1 MAGDPLMKAL
11 AALVLIAWPSSALA
25 ELTLT
30 IPGDAQ
36 ADRIT
41 ASYSCEGLD
50 DLEVEYVNAGANSL
64 ALVPLEGETLVFAN
78 VLAASGARYAAGP
91 YIWWTRGR
99 SADLYD
105 LRQGEDAPP
114 IATCEETGG

>member
-1 MAGDPLMKAL
+1 MKAL
-11 AALVLIAWPSSALA
+11 AALALIALPGSAVA
-25 ELTLT
+25 ELSLT

-36 ADRIT
+36 VDRI
-41 ASYSCEGLD
+41 AAGYSCEGLD
-50 DLEVEYVNAGANSL
+50 DIEVEYVNAGANAL

-114 IATCEETGG
+114 IATCEEAAG